1 MISFNYKCLRKFR
14 VKKVSLN
21 PLFFSFFLPS
31 FLSYFFSFNF
41 FLPFFLFF
49 ISFILIFFLFFFFFS
64 VALFL
69 GGNLPPAGKLQ
80 KNGSTSHIVSSL
92 YLKITLPSET
102 TSYCQNASR
111 TSTSIRSKH

>member
-1 MISFNYKCLRKFR
+1 MITFNYKCLRKFR

-31 FLSYFFSFNF
+31 FLSYFFLSIFF
-41 FLPFFLFF
+41 FLSFFSSFLLF
-49 ISFILIFFLFFFFFS
+49 SFSFFFFFFS

>member
-31 FLSYFFSFNF
+31 FLWFFFFFQFFSSFLSFLHF
-41 FLPFFLFF
+41 FYSHFL
-49 ISFILIFFLFFFFFS
+49 SFCFFS

-92 YLKITLPSET
+92 YFKITLPSET
-102 TSYCQNASR
+102 TSYCKNASR